1 MGPCN
6 RSENGCCVPTNSSLS
21 SVRPTYSGG
30 YTQTHMRCIGSP
42 LHSALLV
49 ITFDVGSSVFLSVCS
64 FCDPQIP
71 QLHNRPPGFQIAQ
84 VCVSL
89 PCLSLDPSPPTL
101 RPIWIHG
108 NLHVRTA
115 CVVFKV
121 YMTGLTLDIESVLS
135 SIYGLDNEGL
145 LPPLKGIK
153 TFSVPFGV
161 FRVGF
166 EMFVSVDSVE
176 KVAAMMN
183 HDFLIRF
190 AGMYPR
196 KIKMCTSICNT
207 QIQTMSF
214 SSQNLSITSQNLSS
228 FGA

>member
-1 MGPCN
+1 MWAPQFL
-6 RSENGCCVPTNSSLS
+6 EA
-21 SVRPTYSGG
+21 SVLFA
-30 YTQTHMRCIGSP
+30 I
-42 LHSALLV
+42 LK
-49 ITFDVGSSVFLSVCS
+49 FLSYITDHPVLRS
-64 FCDPQIP
+64 LRSAYLYRVFPSTPRPQ
-71 QLHNRPPGFQIAQ
+71 
-84 VCVSL
+84 
-89 PCLSLDPSPPTL
+89 PS

-115 CVVFKV
+115 CVEFKV

-228 FGA
+228 FGAEMFL